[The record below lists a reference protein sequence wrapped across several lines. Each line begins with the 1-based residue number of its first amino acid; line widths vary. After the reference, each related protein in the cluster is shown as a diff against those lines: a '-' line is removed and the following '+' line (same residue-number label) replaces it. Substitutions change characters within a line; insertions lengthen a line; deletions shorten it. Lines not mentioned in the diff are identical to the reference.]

1 MTARRV
7 LHPRP
12 PWEEHLKTYRSRT
25 TTPYRRPTARV
36 PTPRKV
42 ATRAHSATL
51 PEALPAPFR
60 RQPQP
65 LPRHRSDSLSAVRF
79 RRGFA
84 ALPRHV
90 SRHPIGTHPA
100 PCRPSQNG
108 SRGLPSKG
116 AAAERLGTVPQP
128 CRRDP
133 RKPSGRAPDPR
144 GDWRP
149 DCTSACARAGND
161 SACIAAGVPRPLP
174 TLGGGGDWPLRQTR
188 YQPRARPSYS
198 RISEHSKQR
207 RLITGAWRYGS
218 TAHSLFQASHT
229 W

>member
-1 MTARRV
+1 MTARSV

-12 PWEEHLKTYRSRT
+12 PWEEHLKTYRPRT
-25 TTPYRRPTARV
+25 TPPYRRPTARV
-36 PTPRKV
+36 PTPRKA
-42 ATRAHSATL
+42 ATRAPSATL

-65 LPRHRSDSLSAVRF
+65 TRRHRSDSLSAVRF

-116 AAAERLGTVPQP
+116 AAAERVGTVPPP

-149 DCTSACARAGND
+149 DCTSACARAAND
-161 SACIAAGVPRPLP
+161 SACIAAGVPHPFQRSVEEGTGLSARRDTSPMHDQATP
-174 TLGGGGDWPLRQTR
+174 GFRSTR
-188 YQPRARPSYS
+188 SSA
-198 RISEHSKQR
+198 
-207 RLITGAWRYGS
+207 G
-218 TAHSLFQASHT
+218 
-229 W
+229 